1 MAYEKR
7 GYHQTRNAEFRLCP
21 DEHVGKVH
29 AVTRALYL
37 GALVGSA
44 VMTGAAA
51 AVASFALMPVGA
63 LYGSAS
69 ESVEAGHGG
78 AKVSGAGLAGGAM
91 VGSELLADGDDVG
104 PVEGVD
110 SREVLFDVAE
120 RLLPILLFR

>member
-7 GYHQTRNAEFRLCP
+7 GYHDDRNSDFRLCP
-21 DEHVGKVH
+21 DEHVEKVH

-44 VMTGAAA
+44 VMTGVAG

-69 ESVEAGHGG
+69 ESMQQGHGG
-78 AKVSGAGLAGGAM
+78 AKVSGAGL
-91 VGSELLADGDDVG
+91 DGFDAEGG
-104 PVEGVD
+104 PVD
-110 SREVLFDVAE
+110 TREVLFDVAE